1 MEAKGQGCRYRIGI
15 EWRPG
20 SMEQFGSIFAVS
32 LCFGEGSLGVHLDV
46 IGIPSGPLIP
56 YQQAETRGAF
66 GKAYSLNVA
75 IFFWEKL
82 NYMDAVAWIYMNGQI
97 CGFWYFRYY

>member
-56 YQQAETRGAF
+56 Y
-66 GKAYSLNVA
+66 
-75 IFFWEKL
+75 
-82 NYMDAVAWIYMNGQI
+82 
-97 CGFWYFRYY
+97 